1 MSLIGKQVIHKNFQ
15 SESFY
20 FFWFPGAPIV
30 AILVGYFGIDLKIM
44 WIFRFYLHGLFGWG
58 LDYVEMPLKESV
70 SFSYE
75 ILFALE
81 TKGKLYFMW

>member
-30 AILVGYFGIDLKIM
+30 AILVSYGLENYGTNWETMPRRF
-44 WIFRFYLHGLFGWG
+44 FRFYSHGLSG
-58 LDYVEMPLKESV
+58 
-70 SFSYE
+70 
-75 ILFALE
+75 
-81 TKGKLYFMW
+81 

>member
-30 AILVGYFGIDLKIM
+30 GILVSYLLEKFWTDWESQFG
-44 WIFRFYLHGLFGWG
+44 RRY
-58 LDYVEMPLKESV
+58 
-70 SFSYE
+70 
-75 ILFALE
+75 
-81 TKGKLYFMW
+81 

>member
-30 AILVGYFGIDLKIM
+30 GILVSYLLEKFWTDWESEFGRRYLDLCKGGYQSM
-44 WIFRFYLHGLFGWG
+44 T
-58 LDYVEMPLKESV
+58 LDMARVFL
-70 SFSYE
+70 
-75 ILFALE
+75 ALVNLLNL
-81 TKGKLYFMW
+81 TS